1 MIDKDWQMGYSV
13 IMAMMNVSL
22 PEKQIQD
29 VDSMVERYG
38 YANRSEFVR
47 SALRFVLKNRIVS
60 DEMADFPFLVANP
73 LDKPDEVVRD
83 FRDTGRYNEEFLK
96 DLEEGLKKSEALKR

>member
-1 MIDKDWQMGYSV
+1 MYSV

-22 PEKQIQD
+22 PEKQIRD

-47 SALRFVLKNRIVS
+47 SALRFVLKNKTVS
-60 DEMADFPFLVANP
+60 DEMVDFPFLIANP
-73 LDKPDEVVRD
+73 SDEPNEVVRD
-83 FRDTGRYNEEFLK
+83 FRETGKYNEDFLK
-96 DLEEGLKKSEALKR
+96 DLEDGLKKSRVLKKGNV

>member
-1 MIDKDWQMGYSV
+1 
-13 IMAMMNVSL
+13 MAMMNVSL

-47 SALRFVLKNRIVS
+47 SALRFVLKNKTVS
-60 DEMADFPFLVANP
+60 DEMIDFPFLVASSF
-73 LDKPDEVVRD
+73 DEPDEVVRD
-83 FRDTGRYNEEFLK
+83 FRETGKYSEAFLK
-96 DLEEGLKKSEALKR
+96 DLESGLKKSKSLKKGNV

>member
-1 MIDKDWQMGYSV
+1 
-13 IMAMMNVSL
+13 MMNVSL

-47 SALRFVLKNRIVS
+47 SALRFVLKNKTVS
-60 DEMADFPFLVANP
+60 DEMTDFPFLVASSF
-73 LDKPDEVVRD
+73 DEPDEVVND
-83 FRDTGRYNEEFLK
+83 FRKTGKYSEGFLK
-96 DLEEGLKKSEALKR
+96 DLEEGLKKSKFLKKGNV

>member
-1 MIDKDWQMGYSV
+1 
-13 IMAMMNVSL
+13 MAMMNVSL

-47 SALRFVLKNRIVS
+47 SALRFVLKNKVVS

-73 LDKPDEVVRD
+73 FDEPDEVVRD
-83 FRDTGRYNEEFLK
+83 FRETGKYSEVFLK
-96 DLEEGLKKSEALKR
+96 DLEEGLKKSKSLKKGNV

>member
-1 MIDKDWQMGYSV
+1 
-13 IMAMMNVSL
+13 MAMMNVSL

-47 SALRFVLKNRIVS
+47 SALRFVLKNKTVS
-60 DEMADFPFLVANP
+60 DEMIDFPFLVASSF
-73 LDKPDEVVRD
+73 DEPDDVVRD
-83 FRDTGRYNEEFLK
+83 FRETGKYSEAFLK
-96 DLEEGLKKSEALKR
+96 DLESGLKKSKSLKKGNV